1 MEKREMCDVRKE
13 YTSLV
18 GKININSTKY
28 EVAKVKYNDLV
39 SKRDRMLSRKKSLE
53 NEIKLLNEQNAKN
66 ESEFVSNKHNR
77 LFNGIISLSFV
88 PTIAVDAIL
97 LLSGNVEAI
106 SNTSLNVALF
116 TGITQFGGC
125 ASVYGLMSKRLNS
138 KYRNEYR
145 KSNEYVNS
153 IDKIN
158 ECERIISDYSECL
171 EDLDKLVNLAQREV
185 INLDNKV
192 RYLNVELRRLEE
204 EISSTKNVEI
214 ESQTVRVLNK

>member
-1 MEKREMCDVRKE
+1 MEKREMCDIRKE

-18 GKININSTKY
+18 GKININSAKY
-28 EVAKVKYNDLV
+28 EIAKVKYNELV

-66 ESEFVSNKHNR
+66 ESEFISNKHNR
-77 LFNGIISLSFV
+77 LFNGVISLSFV

-97 LLSGNVEAI
+97 LLSGNVYSI

-116 TGITQFGGC
+116 TGIPQFVSC
-125 ASVYGLMSKRLNS
+125 AGVYGLMSKRLTS

-145 KSNEYVNS
+145 RSNEYGNS

-171 EDLDKLVNLAQREV
+171 EDLDKLVNLAQRDV

-204 EISSTKNVEI
+204 EISLTKNAEI